1 MIKEKLDILVSSEV
15 IDEDTRQY
23 VLQVL
28 DYLLENSIINEVAES
43 DVFLTHL
50 AMADTRR
57 KKNESVASLD
67 DFILS
72 EIIADSKYYDS
83 KELWESIEEIATK
96 NFEEAELDY
105 FYLHIINL
113 LKED

>member
-28 DYLLENSIINEVAES
+28 DYLLENRIINEVAES

-50 AMADTRR
+50 SMADTRR
-57 KKNESVASLD
+57 KKNEAVASLD

-72 EIIADSKYYDS
+72 EITTDPKFSDSK
-83 KELWESIEEIATK
+83 KLWISIEEMATK

>member
-1 MIKEKLDILVSSEV
+1 MIKEKLDILVSSDI
-15 IDEDTRQY
+15 IDEDTKEY
-23 VLQVL
+23 VLKVL
-28 DYLLENSIINEVAES
+28 DYLLTNQIIEVISQA

-57 KKNESVASLD
+57 KQNESVASLD
-67 DFILS
+67 EFILS
-72 EIIADSKYYDS
+72 ELLAAPKYTHSKQ
-83 KELWESIEEIATK
+83 LWKDLQNMTEK
-96 NFEEAELDY
+96 KFDDAELDY

>member
-1 MIKEKLDILVSSEV
+1 
-15 IDEDTRQY
+15 
-23 VLQVL
+23 
-28 DYLLENSIINEVAES
+28 
-43 DVFLTHL
+43 
-50 AMADTRR
+50 MADTRR
-57 KKNESVASLD
+57 KKNEAVANLD

-72 EIIADSKYYDS
+72 EISADPKFSDS
-83 KELWESIEEIATK
+83 KELWISIEKMAEK